1 MGALEGKHAVIYGA
15 AGSVGSAVAD
25 AFAREGARLSLAGRT
40 EEPLKLLAARLRT
53 EHGAEVGWDPLDT
66 LDDQAVDAHADAV
79 EAARGPLDVSFNL
92 TGTNVLVGTAFGDIA
107 PQDFAAAVATSA
119 YSTFA
124 TARAAGARMA
134 TRGSGVILT
143 FTATPARQAA
153 NLAGAFGY
161 VCAGTEGL
169 TRTLAAELGPHGVR
183 VLCIRSAGSPD
194 STGLRLAFEAQAETL
209 GVTPNSI
216 LEGLEQ
222 EIPLRH
228 MPRLREV
235 ASVAVFA
242 ASDASA
248 AMTATVLNVTG
259 GSTAD

>member
-1 MGALEGKHAVIYGA
+1 MKTLEGKHAVIYGA
-15 AGSVGSAVAD
+15 AGSVGSAVAA
-25 AFAREGARLSLAGRT
+25 AFATEGARLSLAGRT
-40 EEPLKLLAARLRT
+40 EGTLAALGESLRAA
-53 EHGAEVGWDPLDT
+53 GAEVGWDVVDT
-66 LDDQAVDAHADAV
+66 LDADAV
-79 EAARGPLDVSFNL
+79 EAHASAIEEARGPLDVSFNL
-92 TGTNVLVGTAFGDIA
+92 TGTHVLVGTAYDDIA
-107 PQDFAAAVATSA
+107 PGEFATAVATSA
-119 YSTFA
+119 QSVFA
-124 TARAAGARMA
+124 TSRAAAMRMA
-134 TRGSGVILT
+134 DRGRGVILM

-169 TRTLAAELGPHGVR
+169 TRTLAAELGPRGVR

-194 STGLRLAFEAQAETL
+194 SEGLRLAFEAQAQTL
-209 GVTPNSI
+209 GVTPESI
-216 LEGLEQ
+216 LEGLES

-228 MPRLREV
+228 MPRLREI
-235 ASVAVFA
+235 ADVAVFA